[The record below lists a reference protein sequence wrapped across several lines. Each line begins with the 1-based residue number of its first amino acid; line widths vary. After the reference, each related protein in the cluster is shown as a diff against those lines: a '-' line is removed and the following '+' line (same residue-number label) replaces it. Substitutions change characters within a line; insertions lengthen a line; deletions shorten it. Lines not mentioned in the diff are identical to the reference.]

1 MSLALDLF
9 DRRFGAFMAIGRARL
24 RSLAPE
30 WTDHNAHDPGITLME
45 LLAWVAEA
53 QLYSVSRLRRDERA
67 SYAAMLGIVPSG
79 TQGAQ
84 GLIWPAR
91 GGANTLAAAYAKS
104 IIIGD
109 DAPVQLDG
117 MESPTFRPQH
127 SLLWVPGHITA
138 VETRAQDGSVTDHT
152 IVNARGGK
160 TFLPFGAG
168 TGKRE
173 RLRIAFS
180 CNDDAGLWNKSVQ
193 RSSSAVWSIGFMA
206 APPAGGGTGVSD
218 DAAGAR
224 SSLRATWVSDDDHVA
239 LPIVLDTTRGLL
251 STGVLLLDVSK
262 APSAPNFSIELG
274 APNGFA
280 RPPRLLRVDTN
291 VVPVL
296 QGRAIEREIYPATGL
311 PDASFVLA
319 VPGLR
324 YGAGKPPVTV
334 EVAEN
339 AGVATWKQ
347 VDTLADCGPDD
358 NVFVFDAGEAR
369 VTFGNGVNGR
379 VPPEGAQVL
388 ASYAVSD
395 AEEGDVARNRAWH
408 VAGLAGVYGT
418 NPDAV
423 AGGARSAGFTSQRRE
438 ARRRTR
444 EDHALVNAADI
455 EAAARALPLL
465 EVVRTWVVTP
475 TIAAPRTGVTRLVA
489 MRSRPAGTEPGAAPE
504 TAGWLDAVRRAL
516 APRIPMGTRLAVTA
530 PHYVPFSIVATLES
544 TPGRDPVEVKDA
556 VGRTLRDRLAL
567 VDRGG
572 AMEPRVPGAPVASR
586 DVAAWMRSVDGV
598 GRITSVQLLDAAGRD
613 AKLIRVP
620 RTGLPRWSEDGS
632 VLTVRRPAA
641 GSAR

>member
-9 DRRFGAFMAIGRARL
+9 DRRFGDFMAIGRARL

-67 SYAAMLGIVPSG
+67 SYAAMLGIAPFG
-79 TQGAQ
+79 TQGAE

-91 GGANTLAAAYAKS
+91 EGTNTLASTYAKS
-104 IIIGD
+104 VVIGK
-109 DAPVQLDG
+109 DAAVQLDG
-117 MESPTFRPQH
+117 MERPTFRPQR
-127 SLLWVPGHITA
+127 SLLWVPGQITS
-138 VETRAQDGSVTDHT
+138 VETRAQDGSVVDHT
-152 IVNARGGK
+152 VVNARGGK

-173 RLRIAFS
+173 SFRIAFS
-180 CNDDAGLWNKSVQ
+180 CNDDAGLWSNTVQ
-193 RSSSAVWSIGFMA
+193 RSASALWSIGFMA
-206 APPAGGGTGVSD
+206 AAPAGGATGIGGDGAGT
-218 DAAGAR
+218 R
-224 SSLRATWVSDDDHVA
+224 SPLRATWVSDDDRVA
-239 LPIVLDTTRGLL
+239 LPVVLDTTRGLL

-262 APSAPNFSIELG
+262 APSAPTFSIELS

-280 RPPRLLRVDTN
+280 RPPRILRVDTN

-311 PDASFVLA
+311 PDTSFVLA

-324 YGAGKPPVTV
+324 FGAGTPPVTV
-334 EVAEN
+334 EVAKD
-339 AGVATWKQ
+339 AGVATWTQ
-347 VDTLADCGPDD
+347 VDTLAERGPDD

-369 VTFGNGVNGR
+369 ITFGNGVNGR
-379 VPPEGAQVL
+379 VPPDGAQVL
-388 ASYAVSD
+388 TSYAVSD

-418 NPDAV
+418 NPAAV
-423 AGGARSAGFTSQRRE
+423 AGGASAAGWTSQRRE
-438 ARRRTR
+438 GRRRTQ
-444 EDHALVNAADI
+444 EDHALVSAADV

-465 EVVRTWVVTP
+465 EVVRAWVVTP
-475 TIAAPRTGVTRLVA
+475 GSNAPRTGVTRLIA
-489 MRSRPAGTEPGAAPE
+489 MRSRPGGTEPETTPEAAR
-504 TAGWLDAVRRAL
+504 WLDAIRRAL

-530 PHYVPFSIVATLES
+530 PVYVPFTVVATLECS
-544 TPGRDPVEVKDA
+544 VGRDPVA
-556 VGRTLRDRLAL
+556 VTSAVERVLRDRLAL

-572 AMEPRVPGAPVASR
+572 AVKPRVPGAPVTPR

-598 GRITSVQLLDAAGRD
+598 RRITSLQLLDAAGHD
-613 AKLIRVP
+613 ATEIRVP
-620 RTGLPRWSEDGS
+620 PTGLPKWSESGS
-632 VLTVRRPAA
+632 DITVKRPAP